1 MKTAAA
7 SVISASASAPPIWNR
22 SRKTS
27 EVLRKLSLNAAKNW
41 VQNRGA
47 KRRVISRDEDMA
59 FPLVPMGAGPACA
72 TNAGSVCS
80 LAPQAKHGG
89 KRDGVRGSWR
99 GTPLCPLPVV
109 SAFTRVFNALW
120 RGEGTCRADGL
131 WAALTGLRD
140 DNLGKRTI
148 ARRGS
153 VKRRHW
159 RDANDDHAQ
168 NKGGRPGA
176 ARRSGPATFDFATGA
191 GAACRAPSGWLRRSG
206 KRRPHT
212 RAYRARSTWRPS
224 FCCRLRLNRLL
235 SAQSTP
241 KRYIRSGNF
250 DF

>member
-59 FPLVPMGAGPACA
+59 FPLVPTGAGPACA

-80 LAPQAKHGG
+80 LAPQPKRTGA
-89 KRDGVRGSWR
+89 RDGARGSSR
-99 GTPLCPLPVV
+99 GRPSPNSDHGNTIVPSPRRK
-109 SAFTRVFNALW
+109 RVHARLQRAMAG
-120 RGEGTCRADGL
+120 RGHVPRRRPTGGAD
-131 WAALTGLRD
+131 GLRD

-153 VKRRHW
+153 
-159 RDANDDHAQ
+159 
-168 NKGGRPGA
+168 
-176 ARRSGPATFDFATGA
+176 
-191 GAACRAPSGWLRRSG
+191 
-206 KRRPHT
+206 
-212 RAYRARSTWRPS
+212 
-224 FCCRLRLNRLL
+224 
-235 SAQSTP
+235 
-241 KRYIRSGNF
+241 
-250 DF
+250 

>member
-59 FPLVPMGAGPACA
+59 FPLVPTGARPRCA

-80 LAPQAKHGG
+80 LSPQG
-89 KRDGVRGSWR
+89 KRNGERVGVRGSSR
-99 GTPLCPLPVV
+99 ACPSPNRHHGDTIVP
-109 SAFTRVFNALW
+109 SPRK

-131 WAALTGLRD
+131 TGDDGLRD

-148 ARRGS
+148 ARRGT

-159 RDANDDHAQ
+159 RDANGDRAQ

-176 ARRSGPATFDFATGA
+176 ARRSGLPRSISLPAQGLP
-191 GAACRAPSGWLRRSG
+191 AALHQNGCD
-206 KRRPHT
+206 
-212 RAYRARSTWRPS
+212 
-224 FCCRLRLNRLL
+224 
-235 SAQSTP
+235 AQA
-241 KRYIRSGNF
+241 N
-250 DF
+250 

>member
-59 FPLVPMGAGPACA
+59 VPLVPTGAGPACA

-80 LAPQAKHGG
+80 LAPQAKRSGE
-89 KRDGVRGSWR
+89 RVGVRGSSR
-99 GTPLCPLPVV
+99 GRPSP
-109 SAFTRVFNALW
+109 N
-120 RGEGTCRADGL
+120 GHNGNHL
-131 WAALTGLRD
+131 WALSPQAGRGHVPRRRPTGGADGLRD

-148 ARRGS
+148 ARRGRA
-153 VKRRHW
+153 KRRHW
-159 RDANDDHAQ
+159 RAPNGDRAQ

-176 ARRSGPATFDFATGA
+176 ARRSGPATVDFATGA
-191 GAACRAPSGWLRRSG
+191 AAAARRVPSEWLRRSD
-206 KRRPHT
+206 KRRP
-212 RAYRARSTWRPS
+212 RMPA
-224 FCCRLRLNRLL
+224 
-235 SAQSTP
+235 
-241 KRYIRSGNF
+241 
-250 DF
+250 